1 MTEAVDV
8 ALAELFDELD
18 WAITEAETFSDAIGV
33 IVAPWRR
40 LLDGDGAISDRY
52 GVRSLPTMVLIDKR
66 GIVRWIHVG
75 HLPETGE
82 LRDLLHRLAAE

>member
-1 MTEAVDV
+1 
-8 ALAELFDELD
+8 
-18 WAITEAETFSDAIGV
+18 
-33 IVAPWRR
+33 
-40 LLDGDGAISDRY
+40 
-52 GVRSLPTMVLIDKR
+52 MVLIDKR